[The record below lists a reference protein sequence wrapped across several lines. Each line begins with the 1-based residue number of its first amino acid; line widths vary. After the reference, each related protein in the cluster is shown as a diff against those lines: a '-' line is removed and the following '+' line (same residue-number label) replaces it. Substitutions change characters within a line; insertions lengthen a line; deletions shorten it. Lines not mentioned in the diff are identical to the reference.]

1 MVMDDL
7 SSAIRPSPLN
17 VWSSSQFNV
26 DASHS
31 FMAYTALSR
40 LEASWQPSHSY
51 ADHLTCRG

>member
-17 VWSSSQFNV
+17 VWSSGYFNV

-40 LEASWQPSHSY
+40 LEASWQRSQSD
-51 ADHLTCRG
+51 ADRLWHCS